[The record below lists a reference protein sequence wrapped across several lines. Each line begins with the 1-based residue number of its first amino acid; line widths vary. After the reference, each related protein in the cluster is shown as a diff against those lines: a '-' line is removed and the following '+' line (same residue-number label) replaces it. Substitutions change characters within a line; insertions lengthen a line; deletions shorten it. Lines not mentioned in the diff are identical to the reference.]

1 VYELWFDCEE
11 EEKILKILE
20 KDFVESRTKVQTLN
34 EEKGEALK
42 FKETMCSKI

>member
-1 VYELWFDCEE
+1 MYELWFDCEE

-34 EEKGEALK
+34 EEKDEALK